1 MTDKQGWLIERYF
14 NGRLHYWNGRP
25 ANSNWL
31 GKSNATNLDD
41 GAWTEKPEDAIW
53 FADEASAFG
62 VLSWALGTV
71 GRVAQHIAL
80 ARSQGQQN
88 EGAES

>member
-31 GKSNATNLDD
+31 G
-41 GAWTEKPEDAIW
+41 E
-53 FADEASAFG
+53 SA
-62 VLSWALGTV
+62 LYRRT
-71 GRVAQHIAL
+71 
-80 ARSQGQQN
+80 
-88 EGAES
+88 